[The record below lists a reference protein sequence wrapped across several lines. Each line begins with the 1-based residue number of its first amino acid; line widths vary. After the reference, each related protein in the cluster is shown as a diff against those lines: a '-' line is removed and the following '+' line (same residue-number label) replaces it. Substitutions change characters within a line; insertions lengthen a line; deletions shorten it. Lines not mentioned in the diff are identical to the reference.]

1 MVLQDQTPEGEFTFM
16 HKKSNLYTRLVKRK
30 LQLQHLFQTIR
41 YGSTLNQKVINS
53 CSFYVRNKPAD
64 GCSLGNSEEPSS
76 LYEHIRT
83 CGTPTLFLHHFRKQ
97 SHFQYL
103 KLVF

>member
-1 MVLQDQTPEGEFTFM
+1 MEHQDRTQEEEFTFM
-16 HKKSNLYTRLVKRK
+16 PVKSNLHTLLVKRK
-30 LQLQHLFQTIR
+30 LQLQHLFQTIS

-53 CSFYVRNKPAD
+53 WPFYVRNKPAD
-64 GCSLGNSEEPSS
+64 GCSPGNSEEPSS